1 MGDQMTDKFL
11 TRELI
16 GKGVE
21 TVGGRKVG
29 TLSDI
34 VVNCDNGTIKYLLI
48 KTDGALLNST
58 QKVDENG
65 RLVIT
70 TEKIRVEQDRIV
82 IN

>member
-1 MGDQMTDKFL
+1 MGDRMTDKFL

-16 GKGVE
+16 GKKVE
-21 TVGGRKVG
+21 TVGGKKIG

-48 KTDGALLNST
+48 KTDGTLLNST
-58 QKVDENG
+58 QKVDEAG

-70 TEKIRVEQDRIV
+70 TEKIRVEEDRIV

>member
-1 MGDQMTDKFL
+1 MGDRMTDKFL

-16 GKGVE
+16 GKKVE
-21 TVGGRKVG
+21 TVGGKKIG
-29 TLSDI
+29 ALSDI
-34 VVNCDNGTIKYLLI
+34 VVNSDNGTIKYLLI

-58 QKVDENG
+58 QKVDETG

-70 TEKIRVEQDRIV
+70 TEKIRVEEDRIV